1 MTTKEVKRKGP
12 ILCAKDG
19 EWKKELEKRLKT
31 DERIT
36 LTALGKVKY
45 DLLAH
50 IHSRKDI
57 EIVKLETR
65 YMRKRK
71 KGMGLKIT
79 VRRRMQAKPPSNKH
93 SF

>member
-71 KGMGLKIT
+71 KGMGLKVIIRKRKET
-79 VRRRMQAKPPSNKH
+79 SALSSTKV
-93 SF
+93 